1 METRGKNLRG
11 TDGGARWTRSGEV
24 AGQRSWRGAT
34 LASLLAAT
42 VVTLGVTV
50 GACNDGNV
58 AGNVD
63 AQAIQTDGSITL
75 DLGGVYDAGE
85 PDMDMGPADVAP
97 DTATDTATDTGADIS
112 SPADLPAA
120 DPGPPPGCTEDQC
133 DIDGTCFDNE
143 APNPD
148 NPCEVCLVAADRE
161 AWTPNDAAGAAGAAP
176 AGPDG
181 AGEAQPPACDDGDA
195 CTTGDRCQDGVC
207 VGDAVPCDD
216 ANPCTDD
223 ACDPG
228 TGACVFTPNEAPC
241 VSEDLCADAVCQD
254 GACVPGMEVRDCDDA
269 NPCTTD
275 SCDPATGCVH
285 APDDDAACD
294 DGLACTQGDACLGG
308 ACVGTPADC
317 DDQDVCTVDAC
328 VEPGADADLA
338 DGGCVH
344 HSLAA
349 LCADDNPCTDE
360 SCDPQ
365 QGCVFPFNTIAC
377 DDGNPCTVDDT
388 CTDGACLGVPLD
400 VDDGNECTDDGC
412 DPANGEVHVFNTLAC
427 EDGDACTVGDVCS
440 DGVCTSGPDPLDCDD
455 DNQCT
460 TDSCDPQAGC
470 VQTPTT
476 DACDDGD
483 ACTQGDTCHDSQC
496 VGNAVDCDDG
506 NACTADSCDPADGC
520 HNDLI
525 VSGTCRPNIVVTYPP
540 RGATIAGD
548 PANPVV
554 TVTGTVTSGAG
565 PITSFTINGVDVPV
579 ADDGSFSYDLPAAVG
594 GNTIKFLATDSF
606 DTPRERVQAFLW
618 SKTYLKPDITAPKS
632 GMVDPGAAIWLAQE
646 VLDDGDHTPPPD
658 DFATIF
664 EMVLG
669 NLDLGSMFDSSTPIT
684 SSAGYDIYLTGLTQ
698 GGTAVSLTAIDGGLR
713 MNATISNVV
722 GDLTFDCT
730 CSGLG
735 CGCWWAGGDSDG
747 GVSIDSLDVTADIL
761 LSVNP
766 DHTLNV
772 NITSATTTIN
782 GLNIWSNNGW
792 TNFLISVVEVFIKNS
807 LVSTFE
813 DQINQQ
819 LTTVLGPMLA
829 DALSA
834 LAFNTSFD
842 IPKLDGSGDAITVSL
857 VTDFSYTDFAP
868 GGGALGLRAGGY
880 SVKGTS
886 FDNLGVPM
894 RINCGAGAQ
903 VLVVPKAA
911 PFEISLADDTL
922 NELLYAAWNGGLLE
936 FPVPE
941 SMLGGVDLTQYGIT
955 NLSLDLAGM
964 LAPTASDCNAQGE
977 LLAHIGDLRVN
988 AHLELFGQPM
998 DIVIYATLTAV
1009 LELTAADGE
1018 IGVSLSEIRS
1028 LDTDVTVQQDDMVAS
1043 EGVIKDLIETQLIG
1057 GLLGALGGGSLAS
1070 IPLPEMDLS
1079 DAVGL
1084 PAGSAVIAIAP
1095 QSVTRQGGNTIISG
1109 TLQQ

>member
-1 METRGKNLRG
+1 M
-11 TDGGARWTRSGEV
+11 AV
-24 AGQRSWRGAT
+24 
-34 LASLLAAT
+34 
-42 VVTLGVTV
+42 
-50 GACNDGNV
+50 
-58 AGNVD
+58 
-63 AQAIQTDGSITL
+63 
-75 DLGGVYDAGE
+75 
-85 PDMDMGPADVAP
+85 
-97 DTATDTATDTGADIS
+97 
-112 SPADLPAA
+112 
-120 DPGPPPGCTEDQC
+120 
-133 DIDGTCFDNE
+133 
-143 APNPD
+143 
-148 NPCEVCLVAADRE
+148 DRE
-161 AWTPNDAAGAAGAAP
+161 AWTPNDS
-176 AGPDG
+176 PDG
-181 AGEAQPPACDDGDA
+181 GGSSAGGEADSPCDDGDA
-195 CTTGDRCQDGVC
+195 CTTGDHCQDGAC

-216 ANPCTDD
+216 ANACTDD
-223 ACDPG
+223 ACDPE

-241 VSEDLCADAVCQD
+241 VSEDVCVNAVCQG
-254 GACVPGMEVRDCDDA
+254 GACVAGTELRDCDDG
-269 NPCTTD
+269 NPCTAD

-285 APDDDAACD
+285 APDDAAACD
-294 DGLACTQGDACLGG
+294 DGLACTQSDACAAGV
-308 ACVGTPADC
+308 CVGTPVDC

-328 VEPGADADLA
+328 VEPGVDGDLV

-349 LCADDNPCTDE
+349 LCDDGNPCTDE
-360 SCDPQ
+360 ACDPE
-365 QGCVFPFNTIAC
+365 QGCVFPFNTAPC

-388 CTDGACLGVPLD
+388 CTDGACLGAPLD
-400 VDDGNECTDDGC
+400 VDDDNVCTDDGC
-412 DPANGEVHVFNTLAC
+412 DPASGPFHTVNTLPC
-427 EDGDACTVGDVCS
+427 DDGDACTVGDVCA
-440 DGVCTSGPDPLDCDD
+440 DGLCTAGPDPLDCDD
-455 DNQCT
+455 QNQCT
-460 TDSCDPQAGC
+460 SDSCDAATGC
-470 VQTPTT
+470 VHATT
-476 DACDDGD
+476 DGADCDDQD
-483 ACTQGDTCHDSQC
+483 ACTEGDTCHEDTC
-496 VGNAVDCDDG
+496 LGAAVDCDDG

-525 VSGTCRPNIVVTYPP
+525 VSGTCRPHIVVTYPP

-548 PANPVV
+548 PANPIV
-554 TVTGTVTSGAG
+554 TVTGTVSSGAG

-579 ADDGSFSYDLPAAVG
+579 ADDGSFAYDMPAAVG
-594 GNTIKFLATDSF
+594 GNTIKFHATDSF
-606 DTPRERVQAFLW
+606 DTPRDRVQAFLW
-618 SKTYLKPDITAPKS
+618 SQTYLKPDITAPKS
-632 GMVDPGAAIWLAQE
+632 GMVDPGAAIWLSQE

-669 NLDLGSMFDSSTPIT
+669 NLDLSSLIDPSTPIA
-684 SSAGYDIYLTGLTQ
+684 SSSGYDIYLTGLTQ
-698 GGTAVSLTAIDGGLR
+698 GATTVSLTAIDGGLR
-713 MNATISNVV
+713 MNATINDVV

-730 CSGLG
+730 CSGLL
-735 CGCWWAGGDSDG
+735 CGCWYAGGDSTG

-772 NITSATTTIN
+772 NVTSATTTIN
-782 GLNIWSNNGW
+782 GMDIWSDNGW
-792 TNFLISVVEVFIKNS
+792 TNFLISVVEVFIRDS
-807 LVSTFE
+807 LVSSFE
-813 DQINQQ
+813 DEINSQ

-834 LAFNTSFD
+834 LAFNTTFD
-842 IPKLDGSGDAITVSL
+842 IPKLDGSGDAITVAL

-911 PFEISLADDTL
+911 PFELSLADDTL

-936 FPVPE
+936 FPVPA

-955 NLSLDLAGM
+955 NLTLDVAGM
-964 LAPTASDCNAQGE
+964 LAPTASDCNADGE

-998 DIVIYATLTAV
+998 DIVIYATLTAA
-1009 LELTAADGE
+1009 LELTAADGQ
-1018 IGVSLSEIRS
+1018 IGIRLSEIRS

-1043 EGVIKDLIETQLIG
+1043 EAVVKDLIETQLIG
-1057 GLLGALGGGSLAS
+1057 GLLGALGGDSLAS

-1079 DAVGL
+1079 ASVGL
-1084 PAGSAVIAIAP
+1084 PPGSAVIAITP
-1095 QSVTRQGGNTIISG
+1095 QSVTRQGGNTIVSG